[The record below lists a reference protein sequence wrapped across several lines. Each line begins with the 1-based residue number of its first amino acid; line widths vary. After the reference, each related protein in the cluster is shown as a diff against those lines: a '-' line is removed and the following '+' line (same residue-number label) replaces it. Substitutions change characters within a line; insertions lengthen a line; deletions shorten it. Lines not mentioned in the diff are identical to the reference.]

1 MKMKAITPGVCAS
14 FQSTDRWPSERLE
27 EVAARARRTGRVREW
42 GNFVDGLRC
51 SSRAQGHRTDALLV
65 PAALVPAARGPAR
78 SARVA
83 LNSECGPLVPVNY
96 RWIIILVL
104 VDLALFDFS

>member
-27 EVAARARRTGRVREW
+27 EGAARTRGTGRVREW

-51 SSRAQGHRTDALLV
+51 SSRAQGHRTDAL
-65 PAALVPAARGPAR
+65 LVPAARGPAR

>member
-27 EVAARARRTGRVREW
+27 EGAARTRGTGRVREW
-42 GNFVDGLRC
+42 GNFVDGLRG
-51 SSRAQGHRTDALLV
+51 SSNAQGHRTDAL
-65 PAALVPAARGPAR
+65 LVPAARGPAR

>member
-1 MKMKAITPGVCAS
+1 
-14 FQSTDRWPSERLE
+14 
-27 EVAARARRTGRVREW
+27 VREW

-51 SSRAQGHRTDALLV
+51 SSNAQGHRTDALLV

>member
-27 EVAARARRTGRVREW
+27 EGAARTRRTGRVREW
-42 GNFVDGLRC
+42 GNFVDGLRG
-51 SSRAQGHRTDALLV
+51 SSNAQGHRTDAL
-65 PAALVPAARGPAR
+65 LVPAARGPAR